1 MARSIATNMKNFCHC
16 QVIGIIGSSKTYAEE
31 ELPSVSCSDCERA
44 DSIKATEHS
53 STNWMKKFR
62 KGSHNLY
69 PGKVIMS
76 SKTVSEAI
84 KRTLC
89 QRKIIFQAGRIEKFL
104 RKTFSLSEEERLI
117 EAYQCSLFTT
127 AGPIRG
133 RLFITSERL
142 AFHSNK
148 SLKFRTYN
156 GEVAKFP
163 YKVSI
168 PLGKVK
174 KTTPSENLNKPEEK
188 HLQIV
193 TEDDF
198 EFWFMGF
205 INYKRSFESLFLT
218 VTEKQ

>member
-1 MARSIATNMKNFCHC
+1 MKNFCHC

-31 ELPSVSCSDCERA
+31 ELPSVSHSDCEPT

-53 STNWMKKFR
+53 MTNWMKKFR
-62 KGSHNLY
+62 KGSDNLY

-76 SKTVSEAI
+76 SKNVSEAI

-89 QRKIIFQAGRIEKFL
+89 QSKRIFQSGRIEKFL
-104 RKTFSLSEEERLI
+104 RKSFSLSEEERLL

-133 RLFITSERL
+133 RLFITSERM

-148 SLKFRTYN
+148 SLKLRTYN
-156 GEVAKFP
+156 GEVTKFP

-168 PLGKVK
+168 PLGKIK

-193 TEDDF
+193 TEDGF

-205 INYKRSFESLFLT
+205 NNFKRSFVSLFLT
-218 VTEKQ
+218 ISEKQ